1 MSQVVVDISVSLDG
15 YVTGP
20 NAGPGNGLGD
30 HGEALHRW
38 VFEGTDEDRAVLD
51 QSFDRSGAVIQGRRL
66 FDVIDAPDGWNEEMG
81 YGATRDS
88 ERKPPIFVVTHEPPA
103 TTRLGDR
110 FTFVTDL
117 AAAVDQAR
125 KGAGDQDVVV
135 MGGGEI
141 CHAVLAAGLADVLLL
156 HVAPVV
162 LGDGTRLF
170 PAGAGPRVDLELTS
184 AVSTPQAQHL
194 TYAVRKDL

>member
-1 MSQVVVDISVSLDG
+1 MSQVVVEISVSLDG

-30 HGEALHRW
+30 AGEALHGW
-38 VFEGTDEDRAVLD
+38 VFEGNDDDRAVLD
-51 QSFDRSGAVIQGRRL
+51 RSFTETGSVVQGRRL

-81 YGATRDS
+81 YGATHES

-117 AAAVDQAR
+117 AEAVGQAR
-125 KGAGDQDVVV
+125 KAAGAQDVVV

-170 PAGAGPRVDLELTS
+170 PADPGPRVDLELTS
-184 AVSTPQAQHL
+184 AVSTPNAQHL
-194 TYAVRKDL
+194 TYAVRKGS